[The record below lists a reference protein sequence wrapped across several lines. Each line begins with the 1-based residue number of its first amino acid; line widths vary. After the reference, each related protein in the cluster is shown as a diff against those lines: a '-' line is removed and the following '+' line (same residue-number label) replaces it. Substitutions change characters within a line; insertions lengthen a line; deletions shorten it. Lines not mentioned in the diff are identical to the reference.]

1 MADAL
6 TITKSDQGPV
16 KVLHLAGRLDGQ
28 TRDEL
33 LDAARAEQAADIRYL
48 LIDLTNVDYI
58 SSAGLGVLLRTQKRL
73 SQSGHQ
79 IILTHLNKMVRDVFK
94 TARFDLIF
102 KVEDVPAGDVAG
114 KV

>member
-1 MADAL
+1 MFS
-6 TITKSDQGPV
+6 ISYSSDGE
-16 KVLHLAGRLDGQ
+16 VLLKGRLDAS
-28 TRDEL
+28 RVDEASAL
-33 LDAARAEQAADIRYL
+33 LDAITETKRLNFQ
-48 LIDLTNVDYI
+48 DLDYI

-102 KVEDVPAGDVAG
+102 KVEDVPAGPTF
-114 KV
+114 